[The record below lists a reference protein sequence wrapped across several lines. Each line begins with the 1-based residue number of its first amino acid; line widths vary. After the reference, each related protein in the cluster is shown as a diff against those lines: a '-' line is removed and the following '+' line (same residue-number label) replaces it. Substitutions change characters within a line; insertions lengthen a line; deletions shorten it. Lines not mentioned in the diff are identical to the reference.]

1 MSEAVVSLVQGA
13 LLPSWLARARIA
25 HKGRIAPVGLG
36 TRMRAPILHHPACC
50 RGRSRALTCP
60 SNITLVVS
68 GQTVRPS
75 AGTHAACARWSH
87 LHWAPAPLSTHAADC
102 HGWFR
107 TLASA
112 SSALFANAKSAE
124 PRRRAPRLSPLDAT
138 DTSHVEPAAW
148 RMHRY
153 QSLRDHLLR
162 PAPSPT
168 PHPCR
173 QGTSIGE
180 RFPHRQTDSGPCGVL
195 VTRFVRV

>member
-1 MSEAVVSLVQGA
+1 MLERFLVSEAVVSLVQGA

-25 HKGRIAPVGLG
+25 HKGRIAPVGQG

-102 HGWFR
+102 HGWFGR
-107 TLASA
+107 YRA
-112 SSALFANAKSAE
+112 
-124 PRRRAPRLSPLDAT
+124 RRALCSRT
-138 DTSHVEPAAW
+138 QRV
-148 RMHRY
+148 
-153 QSLRDHLLR
+153 
-162 PAPSPT
+162 PSPVAVRRGSVRST
-168 PHPCR
+168 PLTR
-173 QGTSIGE
+173 RTSSRPLGACTATGLYEIIFYA
-180 RFPHRQTDSGPCGVL
+180 RHRAQRHTPVAKAL
-195 VTRFVRV
+195 P